1 MKTCTKCN
9 QEFPATTEYF
19 YPKAAG
25 KFGVDS
31 SCKVCHRTGKKEWY
45 INNTELKLARDK
57 KHYEQNKATILER
70 NRKYYQNNKDKHL
83 IKSRVAKSR
92 RRARVKGNGWAPYT
106 EEQMLDKYG
115 TICYLCNQEIDLQ
128 APRSSGAPGW
138 EKSLWKEHVVA
149 IANGGSDTL
158 DNVKPSHALC
168 NLNKGTKEQNENQ
181 TA

>member
-1 MKTCTKCN
+1 MKTCTMCK

-19 YPKAAG
+19 YSHAG
-25 KFGVDS
+25 RKDGLDS
-31 SCKVCHRTGKKEWY
+31 SCKVCNRIAKKEWY

-57 KHYEQNKATILER
+57 EHYEQNKATILER

-83 IKSRVAKSR
+83 IKGRVAKSR

-106 EEQMLDKYG
+106 EEQMLSRYG
-115 TICYLCNQEIDLQ
+115 TLCYLCNEEIDLQ

-138 EKSLWKEHVVA
+138 ERSLWKEHVVA

-168 NLNKGTKEQNENQ
+168 NLNKGTKEQYEVQ